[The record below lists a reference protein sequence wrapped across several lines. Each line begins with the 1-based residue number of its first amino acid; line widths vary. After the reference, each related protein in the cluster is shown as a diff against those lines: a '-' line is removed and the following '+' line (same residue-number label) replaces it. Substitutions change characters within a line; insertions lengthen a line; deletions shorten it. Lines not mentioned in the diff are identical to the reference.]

1 MKTLLSFKTMQ
12 VFLLTLSFLFSG
24 SVLSETG
31 GDKSKSS
38 KYKTRKAAAMSQK
51 VYKKLNLIQELIEKK
66 DYVAA
71 NNKLESMR
79 GASRRLSAYEK
90 AQSWNL
96 SAYIFYLQ
104 ENYPDAIKTYQK
116 VLDQGELPEALMQST
131 IKTMGQLYFATEQYD
146 LALKTVKLLLEKVES
161 PTANM
166 YMLLGQAYFQL
177 KEYKNALKPVKQ
189 AVALYKNK
197 KRKPKESW
205 LQLLRV
211 IYHYEDDY
219 NNMRLVLEEL
229 VDLYPKDSHLRALA
243 GVYSELG
250 DTHKQLTMMEA
261 LYERDYKQ
269 SSAQILN
276 LANLYLVQGM
286 PYKAAK
292 VLHQELNVKERVKA
306 SEQNYRLLSQSWY
319 QAREDQKS
327 IAPLYKAAKL
337 SESGELYIRIA
348 QAYQNLDQWKK
359 AATAVRT
366 GIKKGGLKRSDT
378 AQLMLGMVLFN
389 QHKLELS
396 QQYFELARKDKRSE
410 KVATQWLAYVRN
422 ELHRKTVLDAAMSQS
437 SQ

>member
-1 MKTLLSFKTMQ
+1 MKTIFSFKIIQ

-31 GDKSKSS
+31 SDKSKSS

-51 VYKKLNLIQELIEKK
+51 VYKKLNQIQELIEKK
-66 DYVAA
+66 DYTAA
-71 NNKLESMR
+71 NDKLESMR
-79 GASRRLSAYEK
+79 GASRRLSPYEK

-116 VLDQGELPEALMQST
+116 VLDQGELPEALVHST

-146 LALKTVKLLLEKVES
+146 LALKTVKLLLTKVDA

-166 YMLLGQAYFQL
+166 YMLLGQAHFQL
-177 KEYKNALKPVKQ
+177 KDYKSALTPIKK
-189 AVALYKNK
+189 AVAMFRKKN
-197 KRKPKESW
+197 RKPKESW

-219 NNMRLVLEEL
+219 NNMRLVLEEMIE
-229 VDLYPKDSHLRALA
+229 LYPKDSHLRALA

-250 DTHKQLTMMEA
+250 DTNKQLTMMEL

-276 LANLYLVQGM
+276 LSNLYLVQGM

-348 QAYQNLDQWKK
+348 QSYQNLDQWGK

-366 GIKKGGLKRSDT
+366 GIKKGGLKRPDT

-396 QQYFELARKDKRSE
+396 QQHFKLAQKDKRSE

-422 ELHRKTVLDAAMSQS
+422 ELHRKSVLDAAIAK
-437 SQ
+437 